1 VSPRRRTEYGPD
13 DVQRYGHREFLD
25 EVWDYEGGEHVTVL
39 APSGGG
45 KTHLAY
51 ELLEVT
57 ARPELQAIVFVMKPR
72 DETAEKFTKRAKFRL
87 VRQWPP
93 PLRHRVQS
101 KPPGWTL
108 WPATTYD
115 PDVDD
120 SRQFAI
126 FKSAIQDSYRRGNR
140 ILFADETY
148 SLENELPNGGLTK
161 WLRTV
166 HTKGRSMECGIWS
179 ASQRAAY
186 INRWAYQAHHLFLGF
201 DPDDDAQRRL
211 SEIGAAVDKALVRE
225 VVGSLRQYE
234 WLYIHRD
241 TRTMC
246 IIEP

>member
-1 VSPRRRTEYGPD
+1 MVRRRSELSPD
-13 DVQRYGHREFLD
+13 DVHRFGHREFLD
-25 EVWDYEGGEHVTVL
+25 EVFDYKPGEHVTIL

-45 KTHLAY
+45 KTHVSY

-57 ARPELQAIVFVMKPR
+57 ARPDLQAIVFVMKPR
-72 DETAEKFTKRAKFRL
+72 DETVDKFTKRTGFRV

-93 PLRHRVQS
+93 PVRNRVFAS
-101 KPPGWTL
+101 KPPGWAL
-108 WPATTYD
+108 WPKTSFD
-115 PDVDD
+115 PDVDE

-126 FKSAIQDSYRRGNR
+126 FKKAIQDSYRKGNR

-148 SLENELPNGGLTK
+148 SLENELPHGGLTK

-166 HTKGRSMECGIWS
+166 HTKGRSMKCGIWS

-186 INRWAYQAHHLFLGF
+186 INRWAYQAHHLFLGH
-201 DPDDDAQRRL
+201 DPDDDAQKRL

-225 VVGSLRQYE
+225 VVAELRQYE

-241 TRTMC
+241 SRTMC
-246 IIEP
+246 IVEP

>member
-1 VSPRRRTEYGPD
+1 MVTRRSEFTMADVTSYG
-13 DVQRYGHREFLD
+13 RREFLD
-25 EVWDYEGGEHVTVL
+25 EVFEYEPGEHVTVL

-45 KTHLAY
+45 KTHLSY
-51 ELLEVT
+51 ELLEVS
-57 ARPELQAIVFVMKPR
+57 ARPECQAIVFVTKPR
-72 DETAEKFTKRAKFRL
+72 DETVDAFTKRAKFRI
-87 VRQWPP
+87 VREWPP
-93 PLRHRVQS
+93 PIRTRVQS
-101 KPPGWTL
+101 KPAGWVL
-108 WPATTYD
+108 WPRTSFD

-120 SRQFAI
+120 SRQYAI
-126 FKSAIQDSYRRGNR
+126 FKKAILGSYKRGDR

-148 SLENELPNGGLTK
+148 TLENELPHGGLTK
-161 WLRTV
+161 ELRTI
-166 HTKGRSMECGIWS
+166 HTKGRSMKCGIWS

-201 DPDDDAQRRL
+201 EPGYEEQGRL

-225 VVGSLRQYE
+225 VVGKLKQYQ